1 MLQGRLL
8 GRAERLRNLGPP
20 GERERDSE
28 RVRVIVATTETGRSL
43 ELLATARVQLA
54 PGAAVQVM
62 LRPTAVRICRQG
74 GAAMLRVVVRDGAY
88 HGRGYDYVL

>member
-74 GAAMLRVVVRDGAY
+74 GAAAMLRVVARDGAY
-88 HGRGYDYVL
+88 HVPRL